1 MEQNIT
7 TSKRGYRPKEGAGY
21 LGISLSQFWNL
32 VKKGELQTV
41 KLSESVTIITKE
53 NLDNFLDIK
62 IGA

>member
-1 MEQNIT
+1 MQNIT
-7 TSKRGYRPKEGAGY
+7 DNKRAYRPKEAASY

-32 VKKGELQTV
+32 VKKGELKTV

-53 NLDNFLDIK
+53 NLDHFLDIK

>member
-1 MEQNIT
+1 MQNLKNE
-7 TSKRGYRPKEGAGY
+7 KRCYRPKEGANY
-21 LGISLSQFWNL
+21 LAVSLSQFWNL